1 MLIALLISSAIFWG
15 GFEQAGSSLNLFAD
29 RHTERI
35 IAALNFEIPSAWF
48 QSLNPVFILTL
59 APVIASVWVT
69 LGKRK
74 MNPAVPVKFA
84 MGLLMLAAGFG
95 VMALAA
101 VFVAKG
107 QKVAPLWLT
116 LTYLLHTTGE
126 LCVSPVGLSSVT
138 KLAPARLT
146 GQMMGTW
153 FLATSLGNLIAGL
166 AAGGLSPDKLD
177 QMPMFFF
184 KITIMPIIAGALL
197 FALARRLKNW
207 MSGAE

>member
-1 MLIALLISSAIFWG
+1 
-15 GFEQAGSSLNLFAD
+15 
-29 RHTERI
+29 
-35 IAALNFEIPSAWF
+35 
-48 QSLNPVFILTL
+48 
-59 APVIASVWVT
+59 VIASVWVT

-95 VMALAA
+95 IMALAA